1 MTWNNQAESMM
12 NMWTEAQKTLWQ
24 GWYDAVQAAST
35 PAMFNPGMLEEWRKM
50 ASQGVES
57 WMGGADSTFGNVSRQ
72 FVASQ
77 AAMMQLL
84 KFTTD
89 AWQAMAPRLDAGQDW
104 NTVMSNYAEQ
114 MRQQL
119 FPNARGM
126 AQTAQDAT
134 QTWNMYLQYMQ
145 NMAQPW
151 MNVGQQAPGILGS
164 MTPGSSGSKE
174 MIELTKLTW
183 DAYTQTLGRYTMSPA
198 FGLTRELEEKISRAF
213 AAWQEMQQASND
225 YQVLMADAWSGVF
238 QQVLQEMKDRAEQ
251 GKPIESVRELMRLWL
266 SAADQ
271 SFDRIF
277 RTESYAEVQGRFV
290 TNTMK
295 YRIEEQ
301 KVVEE
306 MMKATY
312 VPTRSEMDEAH
323 RNIYELRKEVKA
335 LKKALNQKPGSS
347 SSSSSSAS
355 SSRSRSRSKTAET
368 SQDES

>member
-1 MTWNNQAESMM
+1 MTWNTQAESMM

-35 PAMFNPGMLEEWRKM
+35 PAMFNPGMIEEWRKM
-50 ASQGVES
+50 ASQGVEA
-57 WMGGADSTFGNVSRQ
+57 WMGNADPAFSNMSRQ
-72 FVASQ
+72 MVASQ
-77 AAMMQLL
+77 TAMMQLL

-104 NTVMSNYAEQ
+104 NTVMTNYAEQ

-126 AQTAQDAT
+126 AQTMQDST
-134 QTWNMYLQYMQ
+134 QMWNMYMEYIQ
-145 NMAQPW
+145 NMARPW
-151 MNVGQQAPGILGS
+151 MNVGQQAPSILGS
-164 MTPGSSGSKE
+164 MTPGASGSKE
-174 MIELTKLTW
+174 MIELTKMTW
-183 DAYTQTLGRYTMSPA
+183 DAYTQTLGRYTMSPG

-213 AAWQEMQQASND
+213 AAWQEMQQAGND

-251 GKPIESVRELMRLWL
+251 GKPIESLRELMRLWL
-266 SAADQ
+266 SAADE
-271 SFDRIF
+271 SFDRVF

-306 MMKATY
+306 MLKATY

-323 RNIYELRKEVKA
+323 RNVYELRKEVKA
-335 LKKALNQKPGSS
+335 LKKALNQKSS
-347 SSSSSSAS
+347 SSSSSS
-355 SSRSRSRSKTAET
+355 SSRSRSRAKASE
-368 SQDES
+368 SQEES